1 MILSGQYALPHH
13 LWVEMDALD
22 SRYETYIGPVR
33 ATVITPK
40 RVGPSDLTEAPA
52 LADVP
57 DEAWK
62 VEPGS
67 VVPQWTTTYAS
78 FGTDNA
84 TGLRRI
90 GLELREEGREV
101 RGSLQHHGQYWTEKI
116 ADVTAD
122 YIEHWFLQVENWVS
136 VVTGEDVDHRQPV
149 YDSNSIGPG
158 LLTWRHGKWQ
168 DGGFRISTP
177 TPTPLSQQMLRAIL
191 ERVGDGDQPPIEH
204 QLWRD
209 SRAALVRGD
218 TRKAVLD
225 AATAVEVCLINLVEK
240 TEAATGE
247 KCTGRGLIS
256 RSNWVKSK
264 DGSYTPHPDL
274 KELAKLRND
283 TIHAG
288 GPATYEQ
295 ACSGVRVAI
304 DTVTKH
310 GRSSDPRRSS
320 NDDGL
325 VRET

>member
-40 RVGPSDLTEAPA
+40 PVGPSDLTIPPA
-52 LADVP
+52 LAGVP
-57 DEAWK
+57 DEAWV
-62 VEPGS
+62 VEPGTE
-67 VVPQWTTTYAS
+67 VPQWSTTYAS
-78 FGTDNA
+78 FGTDGS

-90 GLELREEGREV
+90 GLELREEGRV
-101 RGSLQHHGQYWTEKI
+101 VQGTLKHHGQHWTAKI

-122 YIEHWFLQVENWVS
+122 NIEQWFLQVENWVS
-136 VVTGEDVDHRQPV
+136 VVTGDDVDHRQPV
-149 YDSNSIGPG
+149 YDSNAIGPG
-158 LLTWRHGKWQ
+158 LQTWRQGQWR
-168 DGGFRISTP
+168 DSGFRISMP
-177 TPTPLSQQMLRAIL
+177 TPTPLSQEMLRTIL

-225 AATAVEVCLINLVEK
+225 AATAVEVCLIELVNEA
-240 TEAATGE
+240 EAATGDRF
-247 KCTGRGLIS
+247 KGPWGLMG
-256 RSNWVKSK
+256 RSNWVN
-264 DGSYTPHPDL
+264 DRNDDYTPDAEL
-274 KELAKLRND
+274 EQLAKLRND

-310 GRSSDPRRSS
+310 GKSSDPRRAVDAM
-320 NDDGL
+320 DD
-325 VRET
+325 